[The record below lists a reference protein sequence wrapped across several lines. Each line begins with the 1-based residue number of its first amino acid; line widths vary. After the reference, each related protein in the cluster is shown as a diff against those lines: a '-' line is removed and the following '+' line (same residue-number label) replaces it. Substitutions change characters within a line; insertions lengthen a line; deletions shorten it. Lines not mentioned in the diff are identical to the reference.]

1 MDKQRLEQDAKR
13 FVSESYQL
21 VKKNDKQTETVSTGN
36 TDDINQKKE
45 EEDADKQA
53 E

>member
-1 MDKQRLEQDAKR
+1 MDKKRLEQDAKR

-21 VKKNDKQTETVSTGN
+21 IKKNDKQSETVSTGN

-45 EEDADKQA
+45 GENAIE
-53 E
+53 